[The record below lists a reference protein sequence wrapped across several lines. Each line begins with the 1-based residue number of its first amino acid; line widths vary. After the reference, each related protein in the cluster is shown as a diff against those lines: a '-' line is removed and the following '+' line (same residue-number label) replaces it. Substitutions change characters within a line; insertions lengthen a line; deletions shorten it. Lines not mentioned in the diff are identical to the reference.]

1 VCHTGLPYPDNGRED
16 TFFQPIAPFK
26 AVTRIRLV
34 STKLKRRAEPW
45 RPRGQKVKAAGDKSF
60 AVPPRHP
67 AVLPVEV
74 ADPYG
79 AGKIL
84 AMRSVR
90 NDPLGSLHA
99 HRQIDDHQ
107 YEAGRLY
114 QRDVEV
120 SEQGLRAIDPT
131 REKVDGGLP
140 AELLSDAQQDARA
153 SRKGA
158 EAAMGLIGASIA
170 RDILVDG
177 MSYGQIALKEDG
189 LYYGPGAKCGGGPL
203 YEDYDDPLEF
213 EDQRA
218 NRRAREIFGRRH
230 VDNYGVL
237 FRSAL
242 DCLVI
247 YYGNM
252 PSRN

>member
-1 VCHTGLPYPDNGRED
+1 MSTKIKRREPWNPNGR
-16 TFFQPIAPFK
+16 PI
-26 AVTRIRLV
+26 
-34 STKLKRRAEPW
+34 
-45 RPRGQKVKAAGDKSF
+45 GAAGDKSF

-67 AVLPVEV
+67 AILPVEV
-74 ADPYG
+74 VDPYG
-79 AGKIL
+79 EGKIL

-120 SEQGLRAIDPT
+120 AEQGLRAIDPT

-140 AELLSDAQQDARA
+140 PEPLSVARQRAGA

-189 LYYGPGAKCGGGPL
+189 LYFGPGAKCGGGPL
-203 YEDYDDPLEF
+203 SGVNDDPLELQ
-213 EDQRA
+213 DQRA
-218 NRRAREIFGRRH
+218 NGRAREIFGRRH
-230 VDNYGVL
+230 VDNFGVL

-247 YYGNM
+247 YYGLKTRA
-252 PSRN
+252 RN